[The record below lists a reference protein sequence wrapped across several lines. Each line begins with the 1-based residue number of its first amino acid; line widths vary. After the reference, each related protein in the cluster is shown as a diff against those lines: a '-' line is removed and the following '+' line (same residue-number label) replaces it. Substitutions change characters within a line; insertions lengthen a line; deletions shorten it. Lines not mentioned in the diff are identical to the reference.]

1 MDNLMEVMELCYQVQ
16 LEGMR
21 RGKAEDRQRVRK
33 MLHRTASN
41 FSKMNRGVDL
51 TGAEPNNSDNRIE
64 RVDLYA
70 KVDEA
75 LLGGDVSY
83 LSQPLTPEKEDA
95 LQALAVAN
103 LRAALM
109 SKNSL
114 LSLKADML
122 GEESSLLFEY
132 LPKGTHSLSWA
143 GTQLNNSRDECNG
156 KMEAPPLLLVSSQL
170 ATQISTSIITIS
182 DNVSKISRNS

>member
-1 MDNLMEVMELCYQVQ
+1 MYMWL
-16 LEGMR
+16 
-21 RGKAEDRQRVRK
+21 RGLYFDMFTNVGFFFH
-33 MLHRTASN
+33 L
-41 FSKMNRGVDL
+41 GVDL
-51 TGAEPNNSDNRIE
+51 TGAESSNSDSRIE

-70 KVDEA
+70 NVEEA
-75 LLGGDVSY
+75 LLGGEAGY

-95 LQALAVAN
+95 LQAVAVAN

-132 LPKGTHSLSWA
+132 LPKGTHSLS
-143 GTQLNNSRDECNG
+143 C
-156 KMEAPPLLLVSSQL
+156 KLLFLCTL
-170 ATQISTSIITIS
+170 LKSIHKGVI
-182 DNVSKISRNS
+182 

>member
-1 MDNLMEVMELCYQVQ
+1 M
-16 LEGMR
+16 
-21 RGKAEDRQRVRK
+21 
-33 MLHRTASN
+33 
-41 FSKMNRGVDL
+41 DL

-64 RVDLYA
+64 RLDLYA

-132 LPKGTHSLSWA
+132 LPKGTHSLSCK
-143 GTQLNNSRDECNG
+143 LLFLC
-156 KMEAPPLLLVSSQL
+156 LLL
-170 ATQISTSIITIS
+170 
-182 DNVSKISRNS
+182 KG